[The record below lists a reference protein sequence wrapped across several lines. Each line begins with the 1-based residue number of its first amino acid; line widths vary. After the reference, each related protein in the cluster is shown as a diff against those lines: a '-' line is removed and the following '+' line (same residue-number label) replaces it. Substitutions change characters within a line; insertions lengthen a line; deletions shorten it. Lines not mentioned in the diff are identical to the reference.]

1 MADLSNPD
9 LDAEALALI
18 EDAAKPKR
26 RVRPR
31 LARKLADADDREI
44 DTPHGQVMA
53 WRLGEGPASLL
64 VHGWEDDNALWSP
77 MIDACADIFRAVV
90 VLDLPG
96 HGFSQAETHSVDSAG
111 QALVAVANAMGPI
124 DSVMAHSFGCPA
136 SMYAMSHGLNVRR
149 AVMIASP
156 APRTKGRGDDDWMSE
171 WTHRQINRGADPD
184 VAERAAV
191 LMRERWE
198 SGENAP
204 MQVEKLI
211 PDLTAKA
218 LIMHSVDDEQCPV
231 GNSRAMHDLWPG
243 SELLLLDGLGHRLI
257 AQDAEVV
264 QRAID
269 FVEDFS

>member
-1 MADLSNPD
+1 MTDLSNPD
-9 LDAEALALI
+9 LEAEALALI
-18 EDAAKPKR
+18 EQAAKPKR

-31 LARKLADADDREI
+31 LARKLADAEDREI
-44 DTPHGQVMA
+44 ETPHGPVMA

-96 HGFSQAETHSVDSAG
+96 HGFSQSDAHSVEAAG
-111 QALVAVANAMGPI
+111 QALVAVAAALGPV
-124 DSVMAHSFGCPA
+124 DSVIAHSFGCPA
-136 SMYAMSHGLNVRR
+136 SLYAMAHGLEVRR

-156 APRTKGRGDDDWMSE
+156 APRTKGRGDDDWMTD
-171 WTHRQINRGADPD
+171 WTRRQISRGADPD
-184 VAERAAV
+184 VAARAAV

-198 SGENAP
+198 SGESGP
-204 MQVEKLI
+204 MAVEGII
-211 PDLTAKA
+211 PSLTAKA
-218 LIMHSVDDEQCPV
+218 LILHSMDDEQCPV

-257 AQDAEVV
+257 AQDPEVV

-269 FVEDFS
+269 FVEDFG